1 MKIIIAGAGGVGIAL
16 ARYLR
21 EENHDIVL
29 IDKCEE
35 KLKNLSEQLDIQT
48 IVGSSAYP
56 AVLEHAGA
64 EHADIFL
71 AVTGDDETNIVSC
84 GVAKSVF
91 NIQKRIARIS
101 SGEYLALKYKSFL
114 QSQSIEAILS
124 PEIETARRLM
134 QTLPVAGSVEMVP
147 LADGLLQFVGLKCKK
162 TSPMAGKSVR
172 DIQMLLG
179 NLSAEI
185 LGVARRYE
193 LVNINKAIIQPGDD
207 VYMIIDRRHFA
218 QVLKLLGY
226 DSVMPRYIMIFGG
239 GRVGWQLAKLLEE
252 DPVSHEVT
260 VVEKDEARAKFLA
273 EKLESTLVIN
283 GDGLDEALIEELNL
297 KNYRIAIT
305 TTQSDESNILLSL
318 LAKRNGIGRTY
329 ALIHNDLY
337 NTVLGGLG
345 IDATID
351 PNAVMVSSILQHVRK
366 GRVKNDYFV
375 QAGVGEILE
384 IEAIKSSKITKST
397 LGAIKLSN
405 GIVIGGVV
413 RNNLFIPPNKDF
425 IVKEKDT
432 VLVFAKRGKVAEVEK
447 LFSVSFSFF

>member
-29 IDKCEE
+29 IDKQAER
-35 KLKNLSEQLDIQT
+35 LKNLSEQLDIQT

-56 AVLEHAGA
+56 AVLENAGA
-64 EHADIFL
+64 QQADIFL

-91 NIQKRIARIS
+91 HIHKRIARIS
-101 SGEYLALKYKSFL
+101 SGEYLSAKYKSFL
-114 QSQSIEAILS
+114 QDQSIDAILS

-162 TSPMAGKSVR
+162 NSPMVGKSVAQ
-172 DIQMLLG
+172 IQTLLKDFSVQIVG
-179 NLSAEI
+179 I
-185 LGVARRYE
+185 TRRYE
-193 LVNINKAIIQPGDD
+193 LMNLNEVTLRPGDD
-207 VYMIIDRRHFA
+207 VYMVIDHRHFA
-218 QVLKLLGY
+218 PVLKLLSY
-226 DSVMPRYIMIFGG
+226 DIIAPRYIMIFGG

-252 DPVSHEVT
+252 DPISHEVT
-260 VVEKDEARAKFLA
+260 VVEKDEVRAKFLA
-273 EKLESTLVIN
+273 EKLERTLVIN
-283 GDGLDEALIEELNL
+283 GDGLDDALIEELNL

-318 LAKRNGIGRTY
+318 LAKRNGVGRTY

-345 IDATID
+345 IDAIID

-397 LGAIKLSN
+397 LGSIKLD

-413 RNNLFIPPNKDF
+413 RNNLFILPHKDF

-432 VLVFAKRGKVAEVEK
+432 VLVFAERGKVAEVEK